1 MEENRN
7 QKQESLT
14 VKTFLDTLVK
24 YNEEVLFPFL
34 DERFVTKTEFQGLKT
49 EFHGL
54 KTEFHEFKDESLTGQ
69 DKILKKLDVLLDEK
83 EVRQY
88 QEEKAKKMWA
98 IVIRALKEHSIL
110 SSKELEEIA
119 QLEIF

>member
-49 EFHGL
+49 EFH
-54 KTEFHEFKDESLTGQ
+54 EFKDESLTGQ
-69 DKILKKLDVLLDEK
+69 DKILKKLDILLDERK
-83 EVRQY
+83 
-88 QEEKAKKMWA
+88 
-98 IVIRALKEHSIL
+98 
-110 SSKELEEIA
+110 
-119 QLEIF
+119 